1 LNDDLQFG
9 SAMSFASFGT
19 CDIEEFIQS
28 ESAPDRLWIFVHIP
42 KTAGSSFATEL
53 SQKRR
58 PYRNIHVDYS
68 DTATPHRVKMQ
79 MAVAQFVSDFQTT
92 AFKSCSGHM
101 NMPDV
106 LSIKNAVPSA
116 RTITFLR
123 HPVARVIS
131 DFRYAR
137 TPAHPP
143 HREFI
148 AEFPTI
154 ESYIESSSSQNKMCK
169 FLSPQRDMNIS
180 ELIDYLD
187 STMSFIGL
195 VEMYPMCFNIIFR
208 LVGLNEFPKI
218 RRNKT
223 NTTEDNLVVE
233 SPALMARIRET
244 NTGDIALYKFVRARL
259 VNRRAEWVAL
269 RKSQRSTS
277 INRE

>member
-1 LNDDLQFG
+1 
-9 SAMSFASFGT
+9 MSFASFGT
-19 CDIEEFIQS
+19 SSLEEFVQS
-28 ESAPDRLWIFVHIP
+28 ESAPDCLWIFLHIP

-53 SQKRR
+53 SKKRR

-68 DTATPHRVKMQ
+68 DAATPHRLKMQ
-79 MAVAQFVSDFQTT
+79 MAVGQFLSDFQTT
-92 AFKSCSGHM
+92 AFRSCSGHM

-123 HPVARVIS
+123 NPVTRVIS

-137 TPAHPP
+137 TVAHPP
-143 HREFI
+143 YREFI

-154 ESYIESSSSQNKMCK
+154 ESYVESPNSQNKMCK
-169 FLSPQRDMNIS
+169 FLSPQRDMNIP

-195 VEMYPMCFNIIFR
+195 VEMYPMCFNIFFR

-218 RRNKT
+218 RSNKT
-223 NTTEDNLVVE
+223 NATADNLVVE

-244 NTGDIALYKFVRARL
+244 NAGDFALYKFVRARL
-259 VNRRAEWVAL
+259 VNRRDEWVAL
-269 RKSQRSTS
+269 RNTQRPAS
-277 INRE
+277 INRK